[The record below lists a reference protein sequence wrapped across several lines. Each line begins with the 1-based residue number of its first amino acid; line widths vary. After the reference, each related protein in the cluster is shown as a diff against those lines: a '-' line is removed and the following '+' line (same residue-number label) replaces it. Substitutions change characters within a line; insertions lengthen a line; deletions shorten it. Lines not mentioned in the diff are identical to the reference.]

1 MIQPAQ
7 TSPRALSLA
16 PHVRACATGG
26 QVILLDLRRGTYLGL
41 AGDRLAVLAA
51 GVAGWPH
58 RTQNG
63 GETAPTG
70 PAVDSVARPL
80 LDRELLVERLVEP
93 APLVELE
100 APHTALDTD
109 DAIVSVRP
117 KDVGRFI
124 LAAGWAAAWLR
135 WRSLLWIVETATARG
150 RTNAKALCD
159 FEALRH
165 AVARYDKL
173 RPLAFTAQDRC
184 LYDSLAL
191 LLFLASEG
199 HRPYWVIGV
208 RTRPFAA
215 HSWLQSGGVVLND
228 QAEHVR
234 AFSPILVV

>member
-1 MIQPAQ
+1 MIQPAP

-26 QVILLDLRRGTYLGL
+26 QVILLDLRSGTYLGL
-41 AGDRLAVLAA
+41 AGDRLAALAG
-51 GVAGWPH
+51 GVAGWPNPT
-58 RTQNG
+58 RKE
-63 GETAPTG
+63 GETAPTSI
-70 PAVDSVARPL
+70 AIYSLVRPL
-80 LDRELLVERLVEP
+80 LARGLLVEHLVEP
-93 APLVELE
+93 APIVELE
-100 APHTALDTD
+100 EPRSALDTD
-109 DAIVSVRP
+109 DAIVSVRT

-124 LAAGWAAAWLR
+124 HAAGSASAWLR
-135 WRSLLWIVETATARG
+135 WHSLLWIVEAATARRG
-150 RTNAKALCD
+150 TNAKALCD

-173 RPLAFTAQDRC
+173 RPLAFAAQDRC

-199 HRPYWVIGV
+199 HCPRWVVGV

-215 HSWLQSGGVVLND
+215 HSWVQSGSLVLND